1 MAVINIDIPPEEFT
15 RALFLNFGGPVEDPQ
30 HTLHLPVGTV
40 IKITAP
46 ADTSSDTW
54 AVPQEKRGDRERFS
68 IIQRF
73 RKKTL
78 PDGRVITAHKY
89 LPDGRI
95 SRRFLVNQTGETD
108 IPLFL
113 HGVGNQLVRV
123 YGIPHRRGHTEMRQE
138 LRTRIQQRIHS
149 PN

>member
-15 RALFLNFGGPVEDPQ
+15 SALFLNFGGPVEDPQ

-54 AVPQEKRGDRERFS
+54 AVPEAKGGDKERFS
-68 IIQRF
+68 IA
-73 RKKTL
+73 L
-78 PDGRVITAHKY
+78 SAHKY

-95 SRRFLVNQTGETD
+95 SRRFLVHQTGKAD